1 MEPNTFNKPLTPEER
16 ERNANEVFSEIVDDM
31 KALNKALENQPN
43 DEKLKTYKALNEAII
58 NSMFES
64 ASTGAVSSETATELA
79 QTAQNVTQM
88 QNLGNAAISTA
99 AAPAPAEAAPAPVA
113 AAPAEA
119 VPAPIAPAPAEI
131 APAPVAPAPVEATP
145 AAIPTINQTEL
156 VAEATA
162 APAVDQSQLPDPTGA
177 QQTERYIDSKNIVH
191 TSLEELRDAEEGY
204 K

>member
-119 VPAPIAPAPAEI
+119 VPAPIAPAP
-131 APAPVAPAPVEATP
+131 VATAPVEATP